1 MRKIVEWNQER
12 GSTIRW
18 TELTHV
24 EAYRNVRG
32 GWVDY
37 LLSDRLVFA
46 HRITEFVNSQS
57 AGVHFTGKLHLHRY
71 FELVICVGGEGMQYI
86 ANRCHVTVGRGAAI
100 VTAPNVMHLYRPQQP
115 TRYDRYVLL
124 FVPDLLMTAFPDSRV
139 MDFLQRVG
147 QGEDLSSLCLQI
159 SGEQMHRLLQLAAQA
174 ERQLQEDTPY
184 SASQAWLT
192 LSELFLMLSMAAE
205 QAESQRALPAEAPE
219 FICTIKQYIDE
230 EYINIRSVSDL
241 AERFFYSREYITRV
255 FRKYYNTPL
264 YEYIIRRKLLH
275 NCALLGEG
283 ISVEE
288 AAALS
293 GFHNMSSYI
302 KQFRQFTGLTP
313 SAYRAQLKKGGSFR
327 L

>member
-1 MRKIVEWNQER
+1 MRKLVVRNQEK
-12 GSTIRW
+12 GSTVRW

-32 GWVDY
+32 DWVDY
-37 LLSDRLVFA
+37 LLGNSLVFT
-46 HRITEFVNSQS
+46 HRITEFVNSES
-57 AGVHFTGKLHLHRY
+57 AGVHFTGQLHLHHY

-100 VTAPNVMHLYRPQQP
+100 VTAPHVMHLYRPQQP
-115 TRYDRYVLL
+115 TCYDRYVLL
-124 FVPDLLMTAFPDSRV
+124 FSPDLLMTAFPNSRV

-147 QGEDLSSLCLQI
+147 QGEDHSSLCLQI
-159 SGEQMHRLLQLAAQA
+159 GGEQKHRILQLAARA
-174 ERQLQEDTPY
+174 EQQLQEDTPY
-184 SASQAWLT
+184 SATQAWLT
-192 LSELFLMLSMAAE
+192 LSELFLVLSMAAE
-205 QAESQRALPAEAPE
+205 QADSRRALPTEAPE

-230 EYINIRSVSDL
+230 EAIHIHSVSDL

-264 YEYIIRRKLLH
+264 YEYIIRCKLLH
-275 NCALLGEG
+275 NCALLERG

-302 KQFRQFTGLTP
+302 KQFRQFTDLTP
-313 SAYRAQLKKGGSFR
+313 SAYRAQQKKGGSIR